1 MSRAD
6 HMRFALLLLILPL
19 GPLTAQAPR
28 SVRETATQWR
38 AARALTLTEERAW
51 CADADAEGCD
61 FKRPAVRALPDGG
74 ILAADAQGPIHRFGA
89 NGRFIAALG
98 RKGQGP
104 GEYGFVIEASL
115 ASNGLV
121 TWFDN
126 TQMRIATVKLDG
138 TPGPVTRLMP
148 PYTMALMF
156 LVDTSLVVLDVPAAP
171 TVGEMVTATYR
182 TVPATGAPRVLARVR
197 TPSTFTV
204 GSDLRP
210 MGGPFD
216 IRVIGDVG
224 PSGDVAHS
232 NGARYDI
239 EVFPAVGAPWRL
251 TVDAPPR
258 PVTASE
264 RDSAL
269 AAIIK
274 RLRVTMANEL
284 PPPVRAAYANTPPS
298 HPPLSMIKVLRDGT
312 VWVRPTP
319 SAGASTAR
327 WDVFARDG
335 TRLGAANLSLSS
347 RVWDGGRDWVLVSEL
362 GEDDVPRVVRYRVR
376 GK

>member
-1 MSRAD
+1 MRIAICLMLVPLSLLRA
-6 HMRFALLLLILPL
+6 
-19 GPLTAQAPR
+19 QSPR
-28 SVRETATQWR
+28 VVRETATQWR
-38 AARALTLTEERAW
+38 AAPALTLVKERVW
-51 CADADAEGCD
+51 CADADAVGCD
-61 FKRPAVRALPDGG
+61 FKRPASVRALPDGG
-74 ILAADAQGPIHRFGA
+74 ILVADAQGPLNRFGA
-89 NGRFIAALG
+89 DGRFIAALG

-138 TPGPVTRLMP
+138 TAGPITRLMP

-156 LVDTSLVVLDVPAAP
+156 LVDTSLVVLDVPAAAK
-171 TVGEMVTATYR
+171 VGDMVDATYR
-182 TVPATGAPRVLARVR
+182 TVPATGAPRILARVR

-204 GSDLRP
+204 GSDMRP

-232 NGARYDI
+232 NGTRYEI
-239 EVFPAVGAPWRL
+239 ELFPSAAAPWRL
-251 TVDAPPR
+251 EVDAPLR
-258 PVTASE
+258 PVTSAE

-269 AAIIK
+269 AAIT
-274 RLRVTMANEL
+274 RRFRVSMANEL
-284 PPPVRAAYANTPPS
+284 PPAVRAAYQAPRAH
-298 HPPLSMIKVLRDGT
+298 HPPLSLIKVLRDGT
-312 VWVRPTP
+312 VWIRPTP

-335 TRLGAANLSLSS
+335 KRLGAATLPLPS
-347 RVWDGGRDWVLVSEL
+347 RVWDGGRDWVLVNEL
-362 GEDDVPRVVRYRVR
+362 GDDDVPRFVRYRVGR
-376 GK
+376 